1 MCVYDMT
8 NEKSFDNLE
17 NYWLKE
23 IKNHAP
29 QNAVLLLV
37 GNKADLE
44 AERKVDFDRAERLT
58 VYWFFFE
65 KNFFRLAKRIGV
77 SLYEVSAKTGI
88 NCDEAFNDLAS
99 VMRDRL
105 LVANMQSDS
114 DESDNL
120 SSAFHIDG
128 VISDDKY
135 IIGSNSGYGSRIN
148 AAAAKCCS
156 SGTSP
161 TFV

>member
-1 MCVYDMT
+1 M
-8 NEKSFDNLE
+8 
-17 NYWLKE
+17 
-23 IKNHAP
+23 
-29 QNAVLLLV
+29 
-37 GNKADLE
+37 
-44 AERKVDFDRAERLT
+44 
-58 VYWFFFE
+58 
-65 KNFFRLAKRIGV
+65 AKRIGV

-105 LVANMQSDS
+105 LVANMHSDS
-114 DESDNL
+114 EDSDNL

-128 VISDDKY
+128 VVSADDKY
-135 IIGSNSGYGSRIN
+135 IIGSGGGYGSRLN

-156 SGTSP
+156 GGPSP